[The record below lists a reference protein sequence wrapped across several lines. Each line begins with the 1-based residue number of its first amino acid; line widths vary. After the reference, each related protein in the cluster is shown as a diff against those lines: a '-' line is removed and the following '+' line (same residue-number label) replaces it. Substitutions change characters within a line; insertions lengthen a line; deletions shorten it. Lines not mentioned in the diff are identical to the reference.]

1 MIVTTEAIVLAARK
15 HGDTSKIAW
24 LYTREYGKVSVIAKG
39 ARELKSKFGGA
50 LEMFAHS
57 SITFYKKER
66 GEGLYLLSKAELVD
80 TNRGLLS
87 SLESIESAT
96 EIVELIIKTM
106 HDEEKNEEIFSL
118 LANTLHAIAQTP
130 EATAALQIRFY
141 IEFARISGF
150 AVQPEIEDA
159 PIEEA
164 SFRFHLSTGELHQY
178 RESSD
183 HMPATTALSHPA
195 AMTLVHLTTSSI
207 EKASALRMTESVR
220 TELRMLF
227 NTYFAHHFSG
237 FASRSLRS
245 ANVFSA
251 LTRGK

>member
-1 MIVTTEAIVLAARK
+1 MIVTTESIVLAARK

-24 LYTREYGKVSVIAKG
+24 LYSREYGKVSVIAKG

-57 SITFYKKER
+57 SMTFYKKER
-66 GEGLYLLSKAELVD
+66 TEGLYLLSKADLID

-96 EIVELIIKTM
+96 EIVELVIKTM
-106 HDEEKNEEIFSL
+106 HDEEKNEEVFALLVNSL
-118 LANTLHAIAQTP
+118 GAISRSP
-130 EATAALQIRFY
+130 ESAAALQIRFY

-150 AVQPEIEDA
+150 EVQPALTDA
-159 PIEEA
+159 PREDGT
-164 SFRFHLSTGELHQY
+164 FRFHLSTGELHQY
-178 RESSD
+178 AGLSD
-183 HMPATTALSHPA
+183 HMPATTALSHGA
-195 AMTLVHLTTSSI
+195 AMTLVHLTSASI
-207 EKASALRMTESVR
+207 EKASTLRMSESVR
-220 TELRMLF
+220 AELRMLF

-245 ANVFSA
+245 ANVFSS
-251 LTRGK
+251 LSRGK